1 MNRGS
6 QIVDYHG
13 VGYGIC
19 HRETFDAESI
29 DHPLI
34 FTAALLLRVKNR
46 VHKSLIAL
54 KCVIKTGR
62 NTSPCGT
69 SLMSALPHMRRE
81 LLWKL
86 FQKDASPR
94 WLYDAVHIAGES
106 ITCTTALRNLGG
118 SWVRDEDGNL
128 DSTVPYIGCALRDLL
143 CSTAGSGVQVRSHT
157 TIIQHQPFITFP
169 PPPPPPSRR
178 SPFSFPFPRSHH

>member
-1 MNRGS
+1 M
-6 QIVDYHG
+6 DYHG

-19 HRETFDAESI
+19 HKETFDAKSI
-29 DHPLI
+29 NSLLI

-62 NTSPCGT
+62 NTSPCGP

-81 LLWKL
+81 LLLNL
-86 FQKDASPR
+86 FQKDASPP

-106 ITCTTALRNLGG
+106 ITCTTALRDLGG
-118 SWVRDEDGNL
+118 SWVRSEDGSL
-128 DSTVPYIGCALRDLL
+128 DHTVPYIGCALRDLV
-143 CSTAGSGVQVRSHT
+143 CATAGSGVQVRSRT

-169 PPPPPPSRR
+169 PPPPPSRR
-178 SPFSFPFPRSHH
+178 SPFFFPFPRSY